1 MDCHWISLIIIDN
14 HWSSLFII
22 DYHSYSWWATIHNI
36 FLYKENATPAIT
48 FLNINVAIHNLTKDV
63 IYQIW
68 SMRISSKQMFNT
80 RLFHTHS
87 FLDDAVNKWMLRWIT
102 LFTRNYIQR
111 PLLTIKTIYLSRK
124 KVQHEYFDCR
134 VRLKMSSV
142 LVLLDLLLHTLQPLN
157 STYFFYCGVRL
168 SGGLSEGMCL
178 HTWYFWFFLHGQNFW
193 RIKFTPKNANFSR

>member
-14 HWSSLFII
+14 HWSSFFII

-80 RLFHTHS
+80 RLFHTLS

-102 LFTRNYIQR
+102 LFTCNYIQR
-111 PLLTIKTIYLSRK
+111 PLLFRK
-124 KVQHEYFDCR
+124 FIQTAKKHGYNECR

-168 SGGLSEGMCL
+168 SRGLCL
-178 HTWYFWFFLHGQNFW
+178 V
-193 RIKFTPKNANFSR
+193 RRDVSC